1 MIKDNFTITP
11 ESGSNNGEITVVAN
25 ANSEIKEYNSIIK
38 VQGGGSISKSCTLKR
53 NGISLQA

>member
-25 ANSEIKEYNSIIK
+25 ANPGIKEYNSIIE
-38 VQGGGSISKSCTLKR
+38 VQGRGV
-53 NGISLQA
+53 

>member
-25 ANSEIKEYNSIIK
+25 TNSETKEYNSIIN
-38 VQGGGSISKSCTLKR
+38 VQGGGV
-53 NGISLQA
+53 